1 MTLRRFALPVTAGAV
16 VTAAV
21 LALVPAS
28 EPPRAERRAQADPGR
43 AVFAKLG
50 CGSCHRLAAAGST
63 AEIGPDLDRR
73 LPNHTASSL
82 RTAIVGP
89 PDRYSMMPADF
100 DDRTTDAE
108 LDALVTFLLESRR

>member
-1 MTLRRFALPVTAGAV
+1 MTLRRFALPATVAVITGGAV
-16 VTAAV
+16 F
-21 LALVPAS
+21 ALVPAEE
-28 EPPRAERRAQADPGR
+28 EPTATQRVTAEPGR
-43 AVFAKLG
+43 VVFAKLG

-63 AEIGPDLDRR
+63 AEIGPDLDDR

-82 RTAIVGP
+82 RAAIVDP
-89 PDRYSMMPADF
+89 PGGYSMMPEDF